1 MYHGEN
7 SMGLVSGLFEE
18 SLPDWFGFIKC
29 GGLRPRVINGASQGL
44 TLPPR

>member
-29 GGLRPRVINGASQGL
+29 GGLCPRVINGASQGL